1 MRVQDILRS
10 NGSKLVT
17 IPYDATIHQASRKM
31 SAEHVGMLLVL
42 DERDQLVG
50 LLSERDV
57 TCFIARKAGDA
68 LRSPV
73 SEAMSDAWLMAFPD
87 DSVTHVMRLMTEERV
102 RHIPVIEQGALAG
115 VISIGD
121 ILKSRLAEKD
131 QEAEV
136 LRDIARVA
144 RVAAA

>member
-1 MRVQDILRS
+1 
-10 NGSKLVT
+10 
-17 IPYDATIHQASRKM
+17 M

-42 DERDQLVG
+42 DERHQLVG

-73 SEAMSDAWLMAFPD
+73 SEAMSDAWLMAFPN

-144 RVAAA
+144 RVTAA